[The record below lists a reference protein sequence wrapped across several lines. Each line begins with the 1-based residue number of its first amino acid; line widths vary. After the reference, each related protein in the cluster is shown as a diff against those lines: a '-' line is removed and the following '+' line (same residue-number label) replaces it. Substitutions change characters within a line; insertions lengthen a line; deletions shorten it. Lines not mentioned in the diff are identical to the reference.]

1 MGSLQIIFRIFLA
14 YGYYFLF
21 LATAG
26 ENIPVVGVFLPGE
39 LIVVAAG
46 FFAAQ
51 GRFQLPLVITVAC
64 LGAMVGTIA
73 SYILGYK
80 SGRPLIELMAAKFG
94 VDGER
99 IADADNYFST
109 HGPLTVFV
117 GRYLTGVKAF
127 IPALAGAHRMRF
139 SGFVVFALLGV
150 VSWTILAA
158 SLGFFFGANWGLLIK
173 LIKTVGWAVLAVVG
187 LAVIVIVR
195 RRRASK

>member
-1 MGSLQIIFRIFLA
+1 MGSLQIIFRFFLA

-51 GRFQLPLVITVAC
+51 GRFELHLVILVAC
-64 LGAMVGTIA
+64 GGAMAGTIA
-73 SYILGYK
+73 SYVLGYK
-80 SGRPLIELMAAKFG
+80 GGRPLIEAIAARFG
-94 VDGER
+94 VDGDR

-117 GRYLTGVKAF
+117 GRYMTGVKAF

-139 SGFVVFALLGV
+139 SGFVVFALMGV
-150 VSWTILAA
+150 VSWTLLAA

-173 LIKTVGWAVLAVVG
+173 LIKTAGWVVFAVISLVI
-187 LAVIVIVR
+187 IVIVR
-195 RRRASK
+195 RRRAAK